1 MKMKVTT
8 SIRPGLEHSLPN
20 PYLSSLLLLLAYSHE
35 EPNVRRRGK
44 RRERQESRQNPFWLI
59 DDVDRFIGSLIIGFV
74 IYLEANDRPRADRP
88 EPNK

>member
-1 MKMKVTT
+1 MILSPLGLISSRFFISTT
-8 SIRPGLEHSLPN
+8 ADRDETKKRI
-20 PYLSSLLLLLAYSHE
+20 E
-35 EPNVRRRGK
+35 E